1 MKGFRIFFAL
11 FALLF
16 TTAGLHAQN
25 DAISKY
31 FNKYVEDERF
41 TVVYISP
48 KMFSLFDQ
56 MDLNLKDEE
65 AQALMEVVS
74 DLKSLRILVADENTK
89 GFFKEA
95 MNTINTKEYEVLL
108 TVRNKNQENVNF
120 YIKDNGDGII
130 HELLL
135 LIGGGDEF
143 VLMSFVG
150 NINLNKLS
158 NLANAFEEED
168 DSGNSNT
175 EKQEDTKQE

>member
-11 FALLF
+11 MALLSL
-16 TTAGLHAQN
+16 AGSLSAQN

-143 VLMSFVG
+143 VLMSFMG
-150 NINLNKLS
+150 DINLSKIS
-158 NLANAFEEED
+158 NLANAFEED
-168 DSGNSNT
+168 GDSSKQT
-175 EKQEDTKQE
+175 EGEGEEQ